1 MNAAYKPVEIPA
13 FDCKGSVLTV
23 MVLHVRDT
31 DPDLLYPQLE
41 QKIGQARAFFAN
53 APMLIDLRNVDG
65 PGQADLD
72 LDTLVTTLRDLG
84 VVPVGL
90 RGALPLLHEAA
101 QRVGLGLL
109 AVPGVEK
116 TVAPAPAP
124 EAPPEPEETPEPPP
138 PTAAETPREEP
149 PVAAVAEPEPP
160 AREEAMDETAPAVAP
175 EGAAR
180 PAATTVTV
188 VHPVRSGQQVI
199 SPNGDL
205 VILSSVNA
213 GAEVFAAGNIHV
225 YGALRGRALAGID
238 GDTTARVYSLQFN
251 PELVAVAG
259 EYLVNESLDRR
270 LINRSVCVSLEN
282 GGLRCQPLG
291 TFTQG

>member
-1 MNAAYKPVEIPA
+1 MNTMQRPAELPA

-23 MVLHVRDT
+23 TVLHVRET

-53 APMLIDLRNVDG
+53 APMLVDLRNVDG
-65 PGQADLD
+65 PGQAALD
-72 LDTLVTTLRDLG
+72 LDTLVGALRDLG

-90 RGALPLLHEAA
+90 RGALPFLHEDARRA
-101 QRVGLGLL
+101 GLGILP
-109 AVPGVEK
+109 VPGVER
-116 TVAPAPAP
+116 TIAA
-124 EAPPEPEETPEPPP
+124 APPEEPVSEPASPVTEPAVEADETP
-138 PTAAETPREEP
+138 A
-149 PVAAVAEPEPP
+149 PVAAEEPAPVGEQAAAPPLPAPP
-160 AREEAMDETAPAVAP
+160 AE
-175 EGAAR
+175 
-180 PAATTVTV
+180 TTVTV

-199 SPNGDL
+199 APHGDL
-205 VILSSVNA
+205 VVLSSVNA

-259 EYLVNESLDRR
+259 EYLVNESLSKQI
-270 LINRSVCVSLEN
+270 LNRSVCVSLKN
-282 GGLRCQPLG
+282 GALRCQALG
-291 TFTQG
+291 TCTLG

>member
-1 MNAAYKPVEIPA
+1 MNTMQRPAELPA

-23 MVLHVRDT
+23 TVLHVRET

-53 APMLIDLRNVDG
+53 APMLVDLRNVDG
-65 PGQADLD
+65 PGQAALD
-72 LDTLVTTLRDLG
+72 LPTLVATLRDLG

-101 QRVGLGLL
+101 REAGLGLL
-109 AVPGVEK
+109 AVPGVER
-116 TVAPAPAP
+116 TVAAAPPEEPVREPEPAAAEPAPPEEAPAPEVEPAAETPAQASPGEEPAPAP
-124 EAPPEPEETPEPPP
+124 PL
-138 PTAAETPREEP
+138 
-149 PVAAVAEPEPP
+149 P
-160 AREEAMDETAPAVAP
+160 A
-175 EGAAR
+175 

-188 VHPVRSGQQVI
+188 TQPVRSGQQVI
-199 SPNGDL
+199 APHGDL
-205 VILSSVNA
+205 VVLSSVNA
-213 GAEVFAAGNIHV
+213 GAEVFAAGSIHV

-259 EYLVNESLDRR
+259 EYLVNESLSKRI
-270 LINRSVCVSLEN
+270 LNRSVSVSLVD
-282 GGLRCQPLG
+282 GVLRCQPLG
-291 TFTQG
+291 TFTQD